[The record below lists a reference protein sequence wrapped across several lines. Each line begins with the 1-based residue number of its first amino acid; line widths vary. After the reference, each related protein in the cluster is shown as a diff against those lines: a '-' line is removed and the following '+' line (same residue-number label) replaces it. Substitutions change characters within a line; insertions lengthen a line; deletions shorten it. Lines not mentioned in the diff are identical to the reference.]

1 MGKEVQFDVVNVD
14 DGGQIMTILWVPNES
29 PDGAGDDE
37 RGYGALVRGGGDKFQ
52 RIYLEGKKLM
62 PDVLVEKR
70 SSDITFIQLFRRK
83 GVYYL

>member
-52 RIYLEGKKLM
+52 RIYIWKGKN
-62 PDVLVEKR
+62 
-70 SSDITFIQLFRRK
+70 
-83 GVYYL
+83 